1 MLTLRVLPRYR
12 TLTAFVVGAALLASI
27 FSPLG
32 FNFSGDSAQAS
43 PQTFVY
49 TGAPQLYVVPEGVT
63 SISVEVKGAQGGN
76 AGNSNGGRGAIVTA
90 TLAVTPGESIQIN
103 VGGSGNHGGWNGGG
117 RGVAFGGGASDIRRP
132 AFSTSSS
139 CAFDLN
145 CSATARILV
154 AGGGGGGTSF
164 TTGSTEYVADGA
176 DAALLGGDGGF
187 LNWNAGGA
195 VRPTGDFTRG
205 GLGGSASAG
214 GLPGNG
220 TLINGQGPSAGSLA
234 QGGESGYG
242 QGGIAGGGGG
252 GGYYGGG
259 AGGQG
264 SNGDSP
270 AVPNGLASGGAGS
283 SYYGGSGVTLATV
296 TGMST
301 GDGAVTFSVASAI
314 GNAAVGF
321 TGASQFYTVPATIT
335 EMYVK
340 LYGAQGGN
348 PGDVVWG
355 RLPVISGQ
363 VLQIN
368 VGGRGWGINAD
379 SGFTDYAGGWNGGGN
394 SSIGGYTDAGQGGGG
409 ATDIRICAFPQSSP
423 CALTDRVV
431 VAGGGGG
438 GYVGGWGLS
447 GGTGGGQSNG
457 AGNNAAAP
465 SNQPNV
471 PRGGSLLIGGLGSDG
486 SNFNSLGDGDL
497 GIGGTV
503 WSSGGGGGGGGGY
516 FGGGAGLG
524 FGGAGGSSF
533 ASTTGAA
540 GSSVLGTSG
549 AAFSHSM
556 GGAFGD
562 GLVVIAAM
570 PQAAT
575 TGAQVTSYTA
585 ATISGTV
592 NPRYLAS
599 TPTVFYGTNQSAVA
613 QNTSSS
619 RGITGPSSASVL
631 AGTSVQ
637 AVSGGLTGLSDGTT
651 YYYSVCAQSVA
662 GYSCGAVQSFATP
675 ANGAPLWVDEDSS
688 RAFTVGGTFTPYT
701 YLATGTASMT
711 YAVSAGALPSGL
723 SLDPVT
729 GVLTGAPTVA
739 GTYNFS
745 ISATNTVGTS
755 TTIQNSIV
763 VSAVIVPP
771 SPATPASPASL
782 PHTGF
787 NPDRF
792 TFTAAL
798 SLFVGVS
805 LIGMRTFVRRSK
817 QN

>member
-1 MLTLRVLPRYR
+1 MSALRVPIKFRMPVALV
-12 TLTAFVVGAALLASI
+12 ASVALLASI

-32 FNFSGDSAQAS
+32 FNFFGESAQAA

-49 TGAPQLYVVPEGVT
+49 TGAPQLYVVPEGIT
-63 SISVEVKGAQGGN
+63 SISVEVRGAQGGN
-76 AGNSNGGRGAIVTA
+76 AGNSNGGRGATVTA
-90 TLAVTPGESIQIN
+90 TIAVTPGESIQIN

-117 RGVAFGGGASDIRRP
+117 RGVAYGGGASDIRRP

-164 TTGSTEYVADGA
+164 TAGGSEYIADGA
-176 DAALLGGDGGF
+176 DAGLLGGDGSF
-187 LNWNAGGA
+187 LNWNAGGS

-205 GLGGSASAG
+205 GLGGTASAG

-252 GGYYGGG
+252 GGYFGGG
-259 AGGQG
+259 AGGQS

-270 AVPNGLASGGAGS
+270 PVPNGIASGGAGS
-283 SYYGGSGVTLATV
+283 SYYGGAGVSLGAV
-296 TGMST
+296 TGTST
-301 GDGAVTFSVASAI
+301 GDGTVTVSVASAI

-321 TGASQFYTVPATIT
+321 TGGRQFYTVPATIT

-355 RLPVISGQ
+355 RLPVTSGQ

-379 SGFTDYAGGWNGGGN
+379 PGFTNYAGGWNGGGN
-394 SSIGGYTDAGQGGGG
+394 SSTGGYTDAGQGGGG
-409 ATDIRICAFPQSSP
+409 ATDIRVCANPQSSP

-447 GGTGGGQSNG
+447 GGNGGGLSNG
-457 AGNNAAAP
+457 SGSNAAAP
-465 SNQPNV
+465 SGQPNV
-471 PRGGSLLIGGLGSDG
+471 PRGGSLIAGGLGSDG
-486 SNFNSLGDGDL
+486 SNFNAAGDGAL
-497 GIGGTV
+497 GVGGSV
-503 WSSGGGGGGGGGY
+503 WSTGGGGGGGGGY
-516 FGGGAGLG
+516 YGGGAGLG

-533 ASTTGAA
+533 ASVSGPS
-540 GSSVLGTSG
+540 GSSVLGNAG
-549 AAFSHSM
+549 AAFTHSL

-570 PQAAT
+570 PQAVT
-575 TGAQVTSYTA
+575 TNAHVTSYTA
-585 ATISGTV
+585 ATITGTV

-599 TPTVFYGTNQSAVA
+599 TPKVFYGTNQTAVA

-619 RGITGPSSASVL
+619 TSITGPSSAAVL
-631 AGTSVQ
+631 AGTSIQ
-637 AVSGGLTGLSDGTT
+637 SVSGGLTGLSAGTT
-651 YYYSVCAQSVA
+651 YFYTVCAQSVA

-688 RAFTVGGTFTPYT
+688 RAFTVGGIFAPYT
-701 YLATGTASMT
+701 YLATGTGSMT
-711 YAVSAGALPSGL
+711 YSVSSGALPTGVT
-723 SLDPVT
+723 LDPAT
-729 GVLTGAPTVA
+729 GVLSGSPTVS
-739 GTYNFS
+739 GTYNFVV
-745 ISATNTVGTS
+745 SATNSVGTS
-755 TTIQNSIV
+755 VSIQNSIV
-763 VSAVIVPP
+763 VTAAVVPP
-771 SPATPASPASL
+771 TPPTPAAPASL

-787 NPDRF
+787 NPDGTINF
-792 TFTAAL
+792 ALLSLGAGALLLAMSAL
-798 SLFVGVS
+798 S
-805 LIGMRTFVRRSK
+805 RRRK
-817 QN
+817 NL